1 MPQLSYSWHQDE
13 WSYSAEGVLKKIGT
27 FTNNTS
33 KKIKIYS
40 VELYLG
46 TLRGYVNSGTVF
58 TGNGGSID
66 TYIQLGGNESDTKTV
81 STVCGT
87 GGSGDNVW
95 ADTNSCQKY
104 TFSISPITLSVGS
117 SADLYIMTPSLP
129 EGSTGKVLVMQK
141 STGRANYEEVQDT
154 FTITYNANGY
164 GTAPSSQTG
173 QLPLTIKSGPTG
185 YDQDLYLFNHWNT
198 KSDGTGT
205 TYTAG
210 SLYNVQSNIT
220 LYATWSYGSC
230 YLANGGIIYQSPGLQ
245 YPEGASFEKDITW
258 STAYTR
264 KVFIPSND
272 VWQVDFNQEET
283 GEIFQY
289 WADRSDGSGNKYYPG
304 DQYTISGGHK
314 FYAVS
319 NLPSYTVKWFD
330 GYTDKVLKTMTVKQG
345 TTIPKSDYPSEPVRQ
360 GYKFAGWYGDTTNIR
375 GNLNVIAM
383 WGESPVW
390 IMTTDGWKKYIPKE
404 KK

>member
-13 WSYSAEGVLKKIGT
+13 WSYSAEGVLNKIGT
-27 FTNNTS
+27 FTNTTS
-33 KKIKIYS
+33 KKIKISS

-66 TYIQLGGNESDTKTV
+66 TYIQLSGNKSDTRTV
-81 STVCGT
+81 SNVCGT
-87 GGSGDNVW
+87 GGSGDNIL

-104 TFSISPITLSVGS
+104 TFTISPVTLSVGS
-117 SADLYIMTPSLP
+117 SADLYIMTPSLS

-141 STGRANYEEVQDT
+141 STGKANYEEVQDT

-164 GTAPSSQTG
+164 GEAPSSQTG
-173 QLPLTIKSGPTG
+173 QLPMTIKPGPTS
-185 YDQDLYLFNHWNT
+185 YDEDLYLFNYWNT

-205 TYTAG
+205 TYTVG
-210 SLYNVQSNIT
+210 SSYKNQSNVT
-220 LYATWSYGSC
+220 LYAIWSYGAC

-245 YPEGASFEKDITW
+245 YPQGASFEKDITW
-258 STAYTR
+258 STSYTR
-264 KVFIPSND
+264 TVYIPSNY

-289 WADRSDGSGNKYYPG
+289 WADKSDGSGSKYYPG
-304 DQYTISGGHK
+304 KQYTISGGHK
-314 FYAVS
+314 FYAIS
-319 NLPSYTVKWFD
+319 NLPSYNVKWFN
-330 GYTDKVLKTMTVKQG
+330 GYNSTVLKSMTVKQG
-345 TTIPKSDYPSEPVRQ
+345 TTIPKSDYPPDPVRQ

-375 GNLNVIAM
+375 GNVNVIAM
-383 WGESPVW
+383 WGDSPVW
-390 IMTTDGWKKYIPKE
+390 IMTAEGWKKYIPKE